1 MPPDLDRSQRV
12 ALARRIYREQL
23 TSARYR
29 GWIHRV
35 DAALE
40 RNTAAQVRSFAALA
54 ADAKAAGKSSC
65 WFVDVRRK

>member
-1 MPPDLDRSQRV
+1 MSERGAVEVYS
-12 ALARRIYREQL
+12 EQL

-29 GWIHRV
+29 GWLHHV

-40 RNTAAQVRSFAALA
+40 RHTADQARSFATLA